1 MGPGVG
7 KRARDVGLVGAVLV
21 GAVLR
26 FWGFAAQSF
35 WYDEWLTGEA
45 AAGDLTNLERY
56 VTEQAGIPPTYFGF
70 IWNWARVFGDSD
82 AALRLPSVLVG
93 IGLIVVAY
101 LVAIELG
108 LGRTAA
114 RLAAV
119 LVAVNPMLV
128 WYSQEARPYSILA
141 FLGLLSV
148 WAILRARE
156 SSARRELA
164 IWTFLAAC
172 TIAVHYIGV
181 FLVAAEVTV
190 LLLTSRRRPAWRDLA
205 VAAVPGL
212 VVLGLLAPFAAQQF
226 SRRANHSWIIE
237 FPLSERLGD
246 TVHSV
251 LVGPSVPEG
260 RMWIVVGIVMLIGVA
275 LLGLGLVHRA
285 DSNTADAADTVDT
298 ADGGG
303 TNDDTA
309 DGCWNAWLIG
319 GLGAG
324 AFVLSMVGAVVGL
337 DMIVSRYLVVTL
349 VPMLIAV
356 ATGLGSSR
364 APRWLGPVA
373 VGVVS
378 VLSIVAVAS
387 VARDPALQRAG
398 WESVADAHQ
407 KESGRQGSR
416 LLVMNLH
423 GFLGQP
429 LFRYLDGEQI
439 LWPGETAQ
447 VDQIDVI
454 VTKPTDEPCN
464 LFVGLACSLIFLGA
478 PLPGAPAASFRLDE
492 RIELDQFVVE
502 RYRSDQP
509 VTLAAADVVPPAEL
523 ADSLVVVTPPAG
535 RG

>member
-1 MGPGVG
+1 
-7 KRARDVGLVGAVLV
+7 VLL

-45 AAGDLTNLERY
+45 AAGDLAHLERY

-70 IWNWARVFGDSD
+70 IWTWARVFGDSD
-82 AALRLPSVLVG
+82 ASLRVPSVLVG
-93 IGLIVVAY
+93 IALIVVAY
-101 LVAIELG
+101 LVATEMG
-108 LGRTAA
+108 LGRRAA

-148 WAILRARE
+148 WAVLRAR
-156 SSARRELA
+156 SSGARRDLA
-164 IWTFLAAC
+164 IWMFLAAC
-172 TIAVHYIGV
+172 TVAVHYIGV
-181 FLVAAEVTV
+181 FLVAAEVVV
-190 LLLTSRRRPAWRDLA
+190 LLLVSRRRPMWRDLA
-205 VAAVPGL
+205 MAAVPGL
-212 VVLGLLAPFAAQQF
+212 VVLGLLAPFAVQQF

-251 LVGPSVPEG
+251 LIGPSVPDG
-260 RMWIVVGIVMLIGVA
+260 RMWIVVGTVMVIGVV

-285 DSNTADAADTVDT
+285 ASGGDRGGDHG
-298 ADGGG
+298 DGGG
-303 TNDDTA
+303 DDGGETG
-309 DGCWNAWLIG
+309 DGRWNAVLIG

-337 DMIVSRYLVVTL
+337 DMVVSRYLVVTL
-349 VPMLIAV
+349 VPMLIAM
-356 ATGLGSSR
+356 AAGFGASR
-364 APRWLGPVA
+364 VPRWIGPAA
-373 VGVVS
+373 VGLVS
-378 VLSIVAVAS
+378 IISIIAVAS

-398 WESVADAHQ
+398 WEQVANAHQ
-407 KESGRQGSR
+407 NETGESERQGSR

-429 LFRYLDGEQI
+429 LFRYLDGEQV
-439 LWPGETAQ
+439 LRPGDTAQ
-447 VDQIDVI
+447 VEQIDVI

-478 PLPGAPAASFRLDE
+478 PLPGGQAASFRLDA

-502 RYRSDQP
+502 RYRADQP
-509 VTLAAADVVPPAEL
+509 VSLAAADVVPPAEL